1 MTNCEL
7 CKKVLQDKYY
17 GSTWRTCWIESTSSG
32 IVQRCV
38 LKGHGFYEPRL
49 TSDEL
54 WNLATGQTDICTDRQ
69 GCRNRQME
77 AQK

>member
-1 MTNCEL
+1 MSKCEL
-7 CKKVLQDKYY
+7 CGKILHDKYY

-32 IVQRCV
+32 IVKRGV

-54 WNLATGQTDICTDRQ
+54 WHLDTGQTDICTDRQ
-69 GCRNRQME
+69 GCRERHWSLS
-77 AQK
+77 K